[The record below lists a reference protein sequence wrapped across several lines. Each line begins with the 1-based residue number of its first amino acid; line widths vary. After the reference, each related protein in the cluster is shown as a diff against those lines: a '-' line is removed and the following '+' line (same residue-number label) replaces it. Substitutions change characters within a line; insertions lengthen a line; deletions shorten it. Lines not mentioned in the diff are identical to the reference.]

1 MPRSVAAYL
10 VDVVAACDAIE
21 SVLEDVDLA
30 AYRSRRAIRSS
41 VEREFILIGEAVASL
56 RRLAPELAA
65 RITDARV
72 IVGLRNVLTH
82 EYAAVD
88 DDAVYGVATEDL
100 ATLRRECASLLARVE
115 SAG

>member
-10 VDVVAACDAIE
+10 VDVLEACDAIE
-21 SVLEDVDLA
+21 SVLEDVDLD
-30 AYRSRRAIRSS
+30 AYKSRRAIRSS
-41 VEREFILIGEAVASL
+41 VEREFTLIGEAVASI
-56 RRLAPELAA
+56 RRPAPELAA

-72 IVGLRNVLTH
+72 IVGFRNVLTH

-100 ATLRRECASLLARVE
+100 ATLREECADLLAWVE
-115 SAG
+115 ARG

>member
-10 VDVVAACDAIE
+10 VDILEACDAIE
-21 SVLEDVDLA
+21 SVLENVDLG
-30 AYRSRRAIRSS
+30 AYRSRRAVRSS

-65 RITDARV
+65 GITDARV
-72 IVGLRNVLTH
+72 IVGFRNVLTH

-88 DDAVYGVATEDL
+88 DDAVYGVATEDM
-100 ATLRRECASLLARVE
+100 AQLRRECASLLARVE
-115 SAG
+115 TAG